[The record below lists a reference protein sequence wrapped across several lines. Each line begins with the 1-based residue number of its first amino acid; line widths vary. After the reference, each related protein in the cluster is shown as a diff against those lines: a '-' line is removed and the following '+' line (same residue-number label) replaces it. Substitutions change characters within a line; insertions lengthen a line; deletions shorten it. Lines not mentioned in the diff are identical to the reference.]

1 MNINVADMV
10 IPRFDYIFDSAM
22 TRKHSEFW
30 LKGGRGSTKSSFV
43 SICIIMLMLA
53 NKDANAVVIRRHST
67 TLRDSVYNQMLWAI
81 EILGLEDWFRVT
93 KIPMGMTF
101 IPTGQMV
108 IFRGMDDPLKLKGV
122 KFTKGYAAITWFE
135 EIDQVE
141 SWDKISSTLRSLRR
155 GGDRFWTFY
164 SYNPPRVAWSWV
176 NEKAIEMQA
185 KPTCLV
191 DHSTYLDVLDGGHL
205 DWLGEQFV
213 EDAEYEKERNPQHYQ
228 WEFLGEVTGTG
239 GSVFENLKAVTLSD
253 DDIAKFDNFRNG
265 VDWGWF
271 PDPWR
276 FVRSEWQP
284 GNSRLIIFDE
294 ASANKKTPQE
304 TSQIVMSKLTYADVD
319 GGKPYFHWNE
329 RVLCDDANPG
339 DIHVYNDAGIK
350 AYSAEKGNMRH
361 ASYLFLAG
369 LREIWIDPERCPLT
383 WREFSLCEYAKDRD
397 GNYIDDFPDGNDHSI
412 DAVRYAMMQEVRRGV
427 YGERRAYAG
436 LS

>member
-1 MNINVADMV
+1 MTTLADH
-10 IPRFDYIFDSAM
+10 IISKFEYILADAFAPDGH
-22 TRKHSEFW
+22 TEFW

-43 SICIIMLMLA
+43 SLCIIMLVMA
-53 NKDANAVVIRRHST
+53 FPETNAVIIRRYST
-67 TLRDSVYNQMLWAI
+67 TLRDSVFNQMLWTVAT
-81 EILGLEDWFRVT
+81 LELQDWFQVRMA
-93 KIPMGMTF
+93 PMELTYL
-101 IPTGQMV
+101 PTGQKIV
-108 IFRGMDDPLKLKGV
+108 FRGMDDPLKMKGV
-122 KFTKGYAAITWFE
+122 KFTHGYCAIQWFE
-135 EIDQVE
+135 EIDQIE
-141 SWDKISSTLRSLRR
+141 SWDKVSSALRSFRR

-176 NEKAIEMQA
+176 NEKAIEMQS

-191 DHSTYLDVLDGGHL
+191 DHSTYLDVLEGGHL

-213 EDAEYEKERNPQHYQ
+213 EDAEYERERNPQHYQ

-253 DDIAKFDNFRNG
+253 EQIATFDNHRNG

-339 DIHVYNDAGIK
+339 DIYVYNDAGIK

-412 DAVRYAMMQEVRRGV
+412 DAVRYSVMEEVRRGV
-427 YGERRAYAG
+427 YGERRSYDG
-436 LS
+436 LM